1 MKITKTEIQTIISEM
16 CKEAG
21 FDETYET
28 EFSDKLISD
37 ESLLTEFV
45 TYILTKKFTCENKVR
60 GYSVVDI
67 LVWQMDHFK
76 TFLDREQDMV
86 KNNECAMILNAFD
99 TFIKLKHDPDKYV
112 DMLTGESGSDYDGK
126 F

>member
-1 MKITKTEIQTIISEM
+1 MKITKTEIIDIINEM
-16 CKEAG
+16 CLTAEYDKKFE
-21 FDETYET
+21 E
-28 EFSDKLISD
+28 EFTKRLLSND
-37 ESLLTEFV
+37 SLLKEFI
-45 TYILTKKFTCENKVR
+45 TYLYTKKFTCENKVR

-76 TFLDREQDMV
+76 VFLDREQDTV
-86 KNNECAMILNAFD
+86 KSNECAMILNAFD
-99 TFIKLKHDPDKYV
+99 TFMKLKEEPDKYV